1 MRSAKCQN
9 SSLCRLVFFWLLGVI
24 VPCLF
29 CPANVAAQAAIPG
42 EGPSVSSAQTDTPG
56 FTVIAVDL
64 ENQTVTVVNQAG
76 RETSLSRHQ
85 KVGPWALMAVVDE
98 ANERLAVFE
107 NVEDYLAKSLIAPLR
122 VRWSRR
128 QAPRNGNGIDCGPVP
143 WPGRARRRPV

>member
-122 VRWSRR
+122 VR
-128 QAPRNGNGIDCGPVP
+128 
-143 WPGRARRRPV
+143 